1 MNFLHSQCQRNSL
14 NKKCCSKTCMTMSSG
29 MNDESRFFRS
39 CFLAS
44 HTYWKHLFLNV
55 VGKLH

>member
-44 HTYWKHLFLNV
+44 LTYWKHLFKNV